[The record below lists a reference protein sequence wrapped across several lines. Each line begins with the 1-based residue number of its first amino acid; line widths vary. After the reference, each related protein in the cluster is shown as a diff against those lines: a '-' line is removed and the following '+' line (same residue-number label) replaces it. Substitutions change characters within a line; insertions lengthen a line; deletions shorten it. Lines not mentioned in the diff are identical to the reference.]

1 MNINGYETIT
11 SFYLD
16 FSVADELG
24 SESIKSVFDNVF
36 NKCKYD
42 YKYLTELVMV
52 LNWKMY
58 EHRDGCLL
66 GKVYADLYAIA
77 DTYACENLNG
87 AELKYFLR
95 TTDES

>member
-16 FSVADELG
+16 FSVAEELG
-24 SESIKSVFDNVF
+24 SEAIKSVFNNVF
-36 NKCKYD
+36 NKYKHD

-58 EHRDGCLL
+58 EYCESNCSL
-66 GKVYADLYAIA
+66 GKVYGDLWAIA
-77 DTYACENLNG
+77 DTYACDNLKG

-95 TTDES
+95 TTD

>member
-16 FSVADELG
+16 FSVADRLG
-24 SESIKSVFDNVF
+24 SAAIKDTFNNAFD
-36 NKCKYD
+36 KWKHD

-52 LNWKMY
+52 LNWKIWEHY
-58 EHRDGCLL
+58 E
-66 GKVYADLYAIA
+66 KNEFFAEIYSDLWAIA
-77 DTYACENLNG
+77 DSYACDNLKG

-95 TTDES
+95 TTD